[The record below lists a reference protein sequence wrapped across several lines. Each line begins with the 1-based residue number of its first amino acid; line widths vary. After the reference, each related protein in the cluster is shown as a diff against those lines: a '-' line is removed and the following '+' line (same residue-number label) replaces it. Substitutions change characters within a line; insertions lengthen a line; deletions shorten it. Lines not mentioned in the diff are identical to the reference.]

1 MTPPFTSEIPS
12 STVGYFDNQ
21 SSAWTD
27 KYNVSR
33 HFKTRLDTVKQWLA
47 TPVKGLAHYKVLD
60 YGCGSGVF
68 MATLLEMGHNV
79 FALDASSGMVT
90 QVRERL
96 QASDNPTLSKAID
109 NVDVVNPASL
119 LHPFL
124 DASYTSYQAVISMGV
139 LEYIDDWQTVFEK
152 MAMVLEQGG
161 TMVISV
167 PNKQSILRGLE
178 GLIYN
183 CRGILKPLGLLPQL
197 TGDDNYLQHQRH
209 QFSASQL
216 ERIAKDY
223 GLVLEESVCHV
234 APSFLGGLD
243 ANSLIG
249 MTMILR
255 FKKSAGSI

>member
-1 MTPPFTSEIPS
+1 MAPPLTSEIPP

-27 KYNVSR
+27 KYKVSR
-33 HFKTRLDTVKQWLA
+33 HFKTRLDTVTQWLA
-47 TPVKGLAHYKVLD
+47 KPINGTAQYKVLD

-68 MATLLEMGHNV
+68 MASLLEMGHTV
-79 FALDASSGMVT
+79 FALDASPGMVT
-90 QVRERL
+90 QVRARL
-96 QASDNPTLSKAID
+96 QASDNVLLAKAID
-109 NVDVVNPASL
+109 NVDVVNPESL

-139 LEYIDDWQTVFEK
+139 LEYIDDWQAVFEK
-152 MAMVLEQGG
+152 LAIVLEPEG

-178 GLIYN
+178 GIIYK
-183 CRGILKPLGLLPQL
+183 CRGVLKPFGMLPHL
-197 TGDDNYLQHQRH
+197 TGEDNYLQHQRH

-216 ERIAKDY
+216 ERVANEY
-223 GLVLEESVCHV
+223 GLTLDESMYHV
-234 APSFLGGLD
+234 APTFLGGL
-243 ANSLIG
+243 ASNPAIG

-255 FKKSAGSI
+255 FKKSAS